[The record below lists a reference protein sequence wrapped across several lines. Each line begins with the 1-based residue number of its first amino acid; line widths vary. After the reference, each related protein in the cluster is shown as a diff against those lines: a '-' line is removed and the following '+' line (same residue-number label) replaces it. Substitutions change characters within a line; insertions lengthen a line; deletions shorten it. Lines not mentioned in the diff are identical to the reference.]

1 MGRVYRVDDTKG
13 KEEVALKPIRPEVAS
28 EKKTIER
35 FRNKLKKAR
44 KIAHG
49 NVCMMYYLG

>member
-13 KEEVALKPIRPEVAS
+13 KEEVALKLIRPEVAS